1 MGRKNIFSLFK
12 IGNRR
17 RKPSFS
23 LFPKRRRK
31 SIFGRS
37 RRSSNPFN
45 SLIRFIEAIAKLLNV
60 FKKYKK

>member
-1 MGRKNIFSLFK
+1 MGRRKSIFSLFK

-17 RKPSFS
+17 KPS
-23 LFPKRRRK
+23 LFPKRRRT

-45 SLIRFIEAIAKLLNV
+45 SLIRFIEAITKLLNV
-60 FKKYKK
+60 FTKIKK